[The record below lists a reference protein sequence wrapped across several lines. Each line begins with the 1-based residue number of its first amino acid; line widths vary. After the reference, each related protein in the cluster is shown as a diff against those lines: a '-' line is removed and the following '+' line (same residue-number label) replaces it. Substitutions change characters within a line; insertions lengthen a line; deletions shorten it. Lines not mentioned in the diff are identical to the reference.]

1 MNKDIDVITKKV
13 LEMSERGF
21 DIDKLEYLDVKD
33 YPEEYKGLITAFNKL
48 LEAGEKHIKQQ
59 INNLEISHSLIAD
72 YVEIFYVN
80 FDTGRCERYKAAD
93 RLQDK
98 IAENIQFKE
107 GYQSA
112 IEKYISLFVAEKDQ
126 EYVRRMTEKSYVL
139 EELQTKGK
147 YYVRHRVKKN
157 LQQVEHFEIFF
168 ARPAQASSDNAVIM
182 GFCNV
187 DSIMQKEERYKQ
199 ETMQDIEEVL
209 AGSRTGIWTIELED
223 GCEPRMYGDKTM
235 QILLGANGAET
246 PEECYKLW
254 FENIEPEYVGIVQET
269 VQEIIETGRSEVTY
283 PWNHPTM
290 GKIYVR
296 CGGLTGK
303 FEKSGVR
310 IKGYHQD
317 ITETVVTKQKQDQV
331 ILEALVEAKRA
342 NQAKSEFL
350 SHMSHDIRTPIN
362 GILGMLAIA
371 DKNQND
377 VEKQRECREKIRV
390 SAEHLLSLIND
401 VLDIS
406 KLESGAFSFAEETFD
421 IGDVLDNCI
430 SILRPQAEE
439 QGIHLEERK
448 INLCHTNLV
457 GSPLH
462 LRQILIN
469 IIGNALKYNQP
480 RGKIF
485 VSTEELASEEG
496 VATYQFIVRDT
507 GIGMSEDFLKCIF
520 EPFTQENDD
529 ARTSFKGAGLG
540 MSITK
545 KLVDQMG
552 GTIEV
557 ESRLGEGSTFKVVLP
572 IKLNTEQGRQTV
584 EREEDTPVNISG
596 MKVLLVEDN
605 AINYEIVKYM
615 LEDAGA
621 VVEIAENG
629 KVAVDAFAASEYH
642 AFDCILMDVMMPV
655 MNGLDAT
662 RAIRSL
668 DRPDAE
674 SVPIIALSANAFEE
688 DVVKAKEAGINE
700 HLTKPVNMERL
711 FKVMWRLRNK

>member
-1 MNKDIDVITKKV
+1 MNDIDFMT
-13 LEMSERGF
+13 
-21 DIDKLEYLDVKD
+21 
-33 YPEEYKGLITAFNKL
+33 
-48 LEAGEKHIKQQ
+48 KQQ
-59 INNLEISHSLIAD
+59 ISNLEILHSLTAD
-72 YVEIFYVN
+72 YVGIFRADFETDQCEI
-80 FDTGRCERYKAAD
+80 YKAVD

-98 IAENIQFKE
+98 TTGNIQFEE

-112 IEKYISLFVAEKDQ
+112 IEKYISLYVDEKDQ
-126 EYVRRMTEKSYVL
+126 KYVRDMTEKNHVL
-139 EELQTKGK
+139 EMLQKKEK
-147 YYVRHRVKKN
+147 YYIRYRVKKN
-157 LQQVEHFEIFF
+157 PQQVENFEIFF
-168 ARPAQASSDNAVIM
+168 ARPAQVSENQIVIF
-182 GFCNV
+182 GFRNV
-187 DSIMQKEERYKQ
+187 DSIVQKEESYRQ
-199 ETMQDIEEVL
+199 ETVRDIEEVL

-235 QILLGANGAET
+235 QMLLGTNGEET
-246 PEECYKLW
+246 PENCYRLW

-269 VQEIIETGRSEVTY
+269 VQEIIKTGRSEVTY

-296 CGGLTGK
+296 CGGLIGK

-317 ITETVVTKQKQDQV
+317 ITETVITKQKQDQV

-342 NQAKSEFL
+342 NRAKSEFL

-362 GILGMLAIA
+362 GILGMLTIA
-371 DKNQND
+371 DKNQD
-377 VEKQRECREKIRV
+377 DMEKQRECREKIRV

-406 KLESGAFSFAEETFD
+406 KLESGAFSFAEEAFD
-421 IGDVLDNCI
+421 ICEVLENCI

-448 INLCHTNLV
+448 INLCHTSLV

-462 LRQILIN
+462 IRQILIN
-469 IIGNALKYNQP
+469 IIGNAIKYNQP
-480 RGKIF
+480 RGSIF
-485 VSTEELASEEG
+485 VSTEEVSSEEG
-496 VATYQFIVRDT
+496 FARYQFIVRDT
-507 GIGMSEDFLKCIF
+507 GIGMSEDFLKYIF

-557 ESRLGEGSTFKVVLP
+557 ESRLEEGSTFKVTLP
-572 IKLNTEQGRQTV
+572 IKINEEQGQQTTEQ
-584 EREEDTPVNISG
+584 EEDIPVNISG

-605 AINYEIVKYM
+605 AINCEIVQYM

-621 VVEIAENG
+621 VVVIAENG
-629 KVAVDAFAASEYH
+629 KVAVDTFTAAEYG

-662 RAIRSL
+662 RAIRNL

-674 SVPIIALSANAFEE
+674 SVPIIGLSANAFEE
-688 DVVKAKEAGINE
+688 DVVKAREAGMNE
-700 HLTKPVNMERL
+700 HLTKPVDMEKM
-711 FKVMWRLRNK
+711 FKVMWRLRKK

>member
-1 MNKDIDVITKKV
+1 M
-13 LEMSERGF
+13 
-21 DIDKLEYLDVKD
+21 
-33 YPEEYKGLITAFNKL
+33 
-48 LEAGEKHIKQQ
+48 
-59 INNLEISHSLIAD
+59 
-72 YVEIFYVN
+72 
-80 FDTGRCERYKAAD
+80 
-93 RLQDK
+93 
-98 IAENIQFKE
+98 
-107 GYQSA
+107 
-112 IEKYISLFVAEKDQ
+112 
-126 EYVRRMTEKSYVL
+126 
-139 EELQTKGK
+139 
-147 YYVRHRVKKN
+147 
-157 LQQVEHFEIFF
+157 
-168 ARPAQASSDNAVIM
+168 
-182 GFCNV
+182 
-187 DSIMQKEERYKQ
+187 
-199 ETMQDIEEVL
+199 
-209 AGSRTGIWTIELED
+209 
-223 GCEPRMYGDKTM
+223 
-235 QILLGANGAET
+235 
-246 PEECYKLW
+246 
-254 FENIEPEYVGIVQET
+254 
-269 VQEIIETGRSEVTY
+269 
-283 PWNHPTM
+283 
-290 GKIYVR
+290 
-296 CGGLTGK
+296 
-303 FEKSGVR
+303 
-310 IKGYHQD
+310 
-317 ITETVVTKQKQDQV
+317 
-331 ILEALVEAKRA
+331 EAKRA

-485 VSTEELASEEG
+485 VSTEELSSEEG

>member
-1 MNKDIDVITKKV
+1 MKKDIDFITKKV
-13 LEMSERGF
+13 LELGEKGF
-21 DIDKLEYLDVKD
+21 ETDKFEYLDVED
-33 YPEEYKGLITAFNKL
+33 YPEEYGELIAAVNHL
-48 LEAGEKHIKQQ
+48 MVARENHIKQQ
-59 INNLEISHSLIAD
+59 TSNLEIMYSLTAD
-72 YVEIFYVN
+72 YTGIFRVN
-80 FDTGRCERYKAAD
+80 FETDQCEVYKAVE
-93 RLQDK
+93 RLRAKPAGDIK
-98 IAENIQFKE
+98 FED

-112 IEKYISLFVAEKDQ
+112 IEKYISLYVEEKDQ
-126 EYVRRMTEKSYVL
+126 KYVRDMTEKSYVL
-139 EELQTKGK
+139 KMLQTKEK
-147 YYVRHRVKKN
+147 YYVRYRVKKN
-157 LQQVEHFEIFF
+157 PQQVENFEIFF
-168 ARPAQASSDNAVIM
+168 ARPAEVSGGNIVVF
-182 GFCNV
+182 GFRNV
-187 DSIMQKEERYKQ
+187 DSIVQKEKNYRQ
-199 ETMQDIEEVL
+199 ETMRDIEEVL
-209 AGSRTGIWTIELED
+209 AGSKTGIWTIELED
-223 GCEPRMYGDKTM
+223 ECEPRMYGDKTM
-235 QILLGANGAET
+235 QMLLGTNGTET

-269 VQEIIETGRSEVTY
+269 VQEIIENGRSEVTY

-303 FEKSGVR
+303 FEKPGVR

-331 ILEALVEAKRA
+331 ILEALMEAKRA
-342 NQAKSEFL
+342 NKAKTEFL

-362 GILGMLAIA
+362 GILGMVAIA
-371 DKNQND
+371 EKNED
-377 VEKQRECREKIRV
+377 DMEKQRECRDKVRV

-406 KLESGAFSFAEETFD
+406 KLESGAISFAEEAFD
-421 IGDVLDNCI
+421 ICDVLDNCV

-439 QGIHLEERK
+439 QSIHLEEEK
-448 INLCHTNLV
+448 MNLCHTSLV

-469 IIGNALKYNQP
+469 IIGNAIKYNKP
-480 RGKIF
+480 GGSIF
-485 VSTEELASEEG
+485 VSTEELSSKEG
-496 VATYQFIVRDT
+496 FAAYQFIVRDT
-507 GIGMSEDFLKCIF
+507 GIGMSEDFQKCIF
-520 EPFTQENDD
+520 EPFTQESDD

-557 ESRLGEGSTFKVVLP
+557 ESRLGEGSTFKVTLP
-572 IKLNTEQGRQTV
+572 IKIDEEQGRRIVKQ
-584 EREEDTPVNISG
+584 EEDTLADISG

-605 AINYEIVKYM
+605 AINCEIVQYM

-621 VVEIAENG
+621 VVVIAENG
-629 KVAVDAFAASEYH
+629 KAAVETFAASEYG

-662 RAIRSL
+662 RAIRNL

-688 DVVKAKEAGINE
+688 DVVKAKEAGMNE
-700 HLTKPVNMERL
+700 HLTKPVDMEKM
-711 FKVMWRLRNK
+711 FKVMWRLGKK